1 MSFYGAVMALRRYA
15 SERGWLKSYAAQLPV
30 VSIGNLEVGGTGKT
44 PFTISLAEALN
55 QRGHRVAV
63 VTRGYGG
70 QLNGPL
76 KVEPG
81 HTAAQ
86 VGDEPLLMA
95 RAGLSVI
102 KAPDRVAGAKLAA
115 ELGASLILLDDG
127 FQHRRLRRELD
138 IVLVSRELAEAR
150 VLPFGCLRESLSALK
165 QADII
170 VHTKAAT
177 GKNCARLESRDLV
190 DIQGRSYPLAELHG
204 KPVLAVSAIGQ
215 PESFHAELEN
225 LGARLATRTFRD
237 HHAYTQA
244 DIKMLETSRC
254 ELIVTTEKDLVKLE
268 PAWLDQRWRSLR
280 VAMQI
285 DNLAQII
292 EEIED
297 LVQNRRLPRP

>member
-1 MSFYGAVMALRRYA
+1 MALRRHAY
-15 SERGWLKSYAAQLPV
+15 ERGLLKSFAADLPV

-55 QRGHRVAV
+55 ARGHRVAI

-70 QLNGPL
+70 KLIGPL
-76 KVEPG
+76 KVEAN
-81 HTAAQ
+81 HSAAQ
-86 VGDEPLLMA
+86 VGDEPLLMV
-95 RAGLSVI
+95 RAGLTVI
-102 KAPDRVAGAKLAA
+102 KAPDRVAGAKLAK

-127 FQHRRLRRELD
+127 FQHRRLKRDLD
-138 IVLVSRELAEAR
+138 IVLVSRDLGKAR
-150 VLPFGCLRESLSALK
+150 VLPFGCLREPLSALEK
-165 QADII
+165 ADIV

-177 GKNCARLESRDLV
+177 GKNRARLVSRDLI
-190 DIQGRSYPLAELHG
+190 DIQGRTRPLADLHG
-204 KPVLAVSAIGQ
+204 KQVLAVSAIGQ

-237 HHAYTQA
+237 HHAYSRA
-244 DIKMLETSRC
+244 DIAELQASTA

-268 PAWLDQRWRSLR
+268 PAWLDERWLSLR

-285 DNLAQII
+285 DDLAQII